1 MKGWMRLSLLALAAV
16 IAFCG
21 CADKKTYAR
30 AVYVLVDTSGSYVK
44 ELDKVQRV
52 VNYPLGRP
60 TPGQTLAG
68 ARGKNRRFTEKDILA
83 KATFDKDPMQA
94 NAQKRIFQEQI
105 AKLGKQIKQGSAY
118 TDITGG
124 VLQAVEFLN

>member
-30 AVYVLVDTSGSYVK
+30 AVYVLVYTSGSYVK
-44 ELDKVQRV
+44 EFDKVQRV
-52 VNYPLGRP
+52 VNYLLG
-60 TPGQTLAG
+60 TLNPGETLAV
-68 ARGKNRRFTEKDILA
+68 ARVKSRSFTEKDILA
-83 KATFDKDPMQA
+83 KATFDKDPLQA
-94 NAQKRIFQEQI
+94 NAQKKAFQEQI